1 MKFRITLLVMLVTSI
16 LSACVV
22 DKNEVEDSPLYD
34 GKPLTI
40 AVVGNAPEVREENIQ
55 FKEIDLE
62 EINLKNLSSAYDS
75 VFIMKEHLS
84 EAATAPYAKVYKTA
98 NIPFFF
104 IESEKTYLPFIDEDM
119 EYEEAYD
126 SKSGAY
132 VDGYY
137 QSTEQGQYWGFGLYN
152 DTVND
157 TNVLDVYS
165 RIFETIET
173 VDNES

>member
-1 MKFRITLLVMLVTSI
+1 MKFKFTLLLLLAVSI
-16 LSACVV
+16 LAACV
-22 DKNEVEDSPLYD
+22 DKNEVKDSPLYD

-40 AVVGNAPEVREENIQ
+40 GVVGNAPEVREENIQ

-104 IESEKTYLPFIDEDM
+104 IESEKSYVPFIYEDIN
-119 EYEEAYD
+119 YEDYPD
-126 SKSGAY
+126 SKSGLYA
-132 VDGYY
+132 DGYF
-137 QSTEQGQYWGFGLYN
+137 QSGEQGQYWGFGVYN
-152 DTVND
+152 DTINE
-157 TNVLDVYS
+157 TNILDVYS

-173 VDNES
+173 VANES